1 MRSRIPAA
9 PSASPV
15 LRARLAARLIALL
28 LAAGSMAACQ
38 LEQNS
43 IIQHEDNLSAAGFV
57 VQLANTADRQAM
69 LHRLPANQ
77 FVRRER
83 DGATLYV
90 YADPTACSCLYVGNQ
105 QAFDRYVSN
114 QQLDLYGQEKI
125 AALSYY
131 DAAWNW
137 DAWGPWGPLGPIYGP
152 QGW

>member
-1 MRSRIPAA
+1 MKSRISTG
-9 PSASPV
+9 PSALSV
-15 LRARLAARLIALL
+15 LHARLIALFL
-28 LAAGSMAACQ
+28 VTASMAACQ
-38 LEQNS
+38 LQQQA

-57 VQLANTADRQAM
+57 VKLANTADRQAM

-77 FVRRER
+77 FVRRES
-83 DGATLYV
+83 GGVTLYV

-114 QQLDLYGQEKI
+114 QQLDLYGQEKMT
-125 AALSYY
+125 AQLYY

-152 QGW
+152 PGW

>member
-1 MRSRIPAA
+1 MRRIPTG
-9 PSASPV
+9 PSTLPA
-15 LRARLAARLIALL
+15 LHTRLIALFL
-28 LAAGSMAACQ
+28 ITASMAACQ
-38 LEQNS
+38 LQQQA

-57 VQLANTADRQAM
+57 VKLANTAERQAM

-77 FVRRER
+77 FVRRES
-83 DGATLYV
+83 GGVTLYV
-90 YADPTACSCLYVGNQ
+90 YADPTACSCLYVGDQ

-125 AALSYY
+125 TAQLYY

-152 QGW
+152 PGW

>member
-1 MRSRIPAA
+1 MRSTTGLSALPA
-9 PSASPV
+9 
-15 LRARLAARLIALL
+15 LLARLVALFLIA
-28 LAAGSMAACQ
+28 GSLAACQ
-38 LEQNS
+38 LQQQA

-77 FVRRER
+77 FVRRE
-83 DGATLYV
+83 GNGVTLYV

-131 DAAWNW
+131 DAAWTW

>member
-1 MRSRIPAA
+1 MRSWI
-9 PSASPV
+9 
-15 LRARLAARLIALL
+15 LIALL

-38 LEQNS
+38 LQQNS

>member
-1 MRSRIPAA
+1 MSSRGINGTGGLAYLQA
-9 PSASPV
+9 P
-15 LRARLAARLIALL
+15 LIALS
-28 LAAGSMAACQ
+28 LAAAAIPACQ
-38 LEQNS
+38 LQQNS

-57 VQLANTADRQAM
+57 VHLADTAERQAM

-77 FVRRER
+77 FVRRVNG
-83 DGATLYV
+83 DQTLYV
-90 YADPTACSCLYVGNQ
+90 YADPVACSCLYVGNQ

-114 QQLDLYGQEKI
+114 RQLDLYGQEKI

-152 QGW
+152 PGW